1 MARYIGKEMSRVDGI
16 AKVTGKAKYAA
27 EFQVSNLAYGFIV
40 LGTVAKGTIKSIDTR
55 EAEHAAGVIRVFT
68 HLNTPKLDP
77 KSSTEQAPPRATE
90 EQDKSFQALQSDKIF
105 FNMQPVA
112 LVAAETYEQ
121 ARYAARLVKVS
132 YNTEPHTT
140 DTEAVRAIAR
150 VPTQAPPLEPR
161 GNPEETMRTAAIET
175 QPLVVEHTLT
185 RGNPEETMRT
195 AAVKVEAEYRIP
207 IEHHNPI
214 EPHAAIAVWQGDKL
228 TIFDKTQGVYGV
240 RAHLAS
246 SFGVPEENVSVL
258 SPFVGGAFGSSLR
271 PNYYPALTAM
281 AARELKRPV
290 KVVYTRTQMFTGHGY
305 RPYTIQKVALG
316 AERSGKLSTMIHEV
330 VHNTS
335 NIEEFSDE
343 TTLFTR
349 QVYACPNLYA
359 PLKITNTD
367 LPTPTWMRAPGAVS
381 GMFALESA
389 MDELAYA
396 LKIDPLELRLINY
409 AEVDPESGKP
419 FSSKALRECY
429 RLGAEKFG
437 WKKRQFEPRSMR
449 DGRLLVGW
457 GMATGVWG
465 AFQMPAAALITLRVD
480 GTAQV
485 ASATS
490 DIGPG
495 TYTVM
500 TMIAAEYLGLKLE
513 QVKFELGDTKFPR
526 SPSQGGSWTTA
537 SVGSAVRGAAL
548 AIGTKLL
555 ALANQ
560 EPNSPLKG
568 AAAADVEMLDGRLR
582 LKSDPSRFVNISGV
596 MKRNGLTAITEKFE
610 SRPSEEREKY
620 ATLAHG
626 AQFIEVKVDPDV
638 GTVHVTRAIEV
649 TASGKILNPKASHSQ
664 EIGGVVW
671 GIGMALQEATEID
684 HRYGR
689 IMNPN
694 LQHYHVPVN
703 ADILEIETIFV
714 EEEDKIVNALGV
726 KGMGELG
733 MVGIPAAIAN
743 AVFHATGKRIRDL
756 PITPDKLL

>member
-1 MARYIGKEMSRVDGI
+1 MPRYIGKEMSRVDGV

-27 EFQVSNLAYGFIV
+27 EFRAPNLAYGFIV

-55 EAEHAAGVIRVFT
+55 EAEAAAGVIRVFT
-68 HLNTPKLDP
+68 HLNAPKLGP
-77 KSSTEQAPPRATE
+77 KASHEQAPPRATE
-90 EQDKSFQALQSDKIF
+90 EQDKSFRALQSDRVY

-112 LVAAETYEQ
+112 LVVAETYEQ

-132 YNTEPHTT
+132 YNVEKHST
-140 DTEAVRAIAR
+140 DTEAVRDR
-150 VPTQAPPLEPR
+150 GRFPSQGPPPKPR
-161 GNPEETMRTAAIET
+161 GNPEAAMKSA
-175 QPLVVEHTLT
+175 P
-185 RGNPEETMRT
+185 
-195 AAVKVEAEYRIP
+195 VKIEAEYRIP
-207 IEHHNPI
+207 IEHHNPM
-214 EPHAAIAVWQGDKL
+214 EPHAAVAVWQGDRL
-228 TIFDKTQGVYGV
+228 TMFDKSQEVYNV
-240 RAHLAS
+240 RKHLAS
-246 SFGVPEENVSVL
+246 SFNIPEANVQVI
-258 SPFVGGAFGSSLR
+258 SPYVGGAFGSSLR

-290 KVVYTRTQMFTGHGY
+290 KIVYTRTQMFTGHGH
-305 RPYTIQKVALG
+305 RPYTIQKIALG
-316 AERSGKLSTMIHEV
+316 AEQNGKLTAMVHEAL
-330 VHNTS
+330 HNTS
-335 NIEEFSDE
+335 TFEEFSDA
-343 TTLFTR
+343 TTGFTR

-359 PLKITNTD
+359 PLRITATD
-367 LPTPTWMRAPGAVS
+367 LNTPTWMRAPGAVS

-409 AEVDPESGKP
+409 AERDPESGRP

-437 WKKRQFEPRSMR
+437 WKNRKFEPRSMR

-457 GMATGVWG
+457 GTATGIWG
-465 AFQMPAAALITLRVD
+465 AFQMPATARITFRPN
-480 GTAQV
+480 GTAHV

-495 TYTVM
+495 TYTM
-500 TMIAAEYLGLKLE
+500 ATMIAAEYLGLRPE
-513 QVKFELGDTKFPR
+513 QVEFELGDTNLPR
-526 SPSQGGSWTTA
+526 APAQGGSWTTA
-537 SVGSAVRGAAL
+537 SVGSAVHGAAL
-548 AIGTKLL
+548 AIAARLL
-555 ALANQ
+555 ALANRDVG
-560 EPNSPLKG
+560 SPLKG
-568 AAAADVEMLDGRLR
+568 VDASDVEMLDGRLR
-582 LKSDPSRFVNISGV
+582 LKNDSSRSVSVVDV
-596 MKRNGLTAITEKFE
+596 MRRAGLAEITETFE
-610 SRPSEEREKY
+610 SRPSEERKKY

-626 AQFIEVKVDPDV
+626 AQFIEVKVDPDL
-638 GTVHVTRAIEV
+638 GTVRVTRAIEV
-649 TASGKILNPKASHSQ
+649 TATGKVINPKASHSQ

-671 GIGMALQEATEID
+671 GIGMALQEATEVD

-703 ADILEIETIFV
+703 ADVPELETMFV
-714 EEEDKIVNALGV
+714 EEDDTVVNALGV

-743 AVFHATGKRIRDL
+743 AVFHATGRRIRAL

>member
-1 MARYIGKEMSRVDGI
+1 MPRYIGKEMSRVDGV

-27 EFQVSNLAYGFIV
+27 EFQVPNLAYGFVV
-40 LGTVAKGTIKSIDTR
+40 LSTATKGAITAIDTR
-55 EAEHAAGVIRVFT
+55 EAERSPGVVRVFT
-68 HLNTPKLDP
+68 HLNTPKFGP
-77 KSSTEQAPPRATE
+77 KTSTEEAPPRGNQE
-90 EQDKSFQALQSDKIF
+90 ERDKSFRALQSDRIF
-105 FNMQPVA
+105 FNRQPVA
-112 LVAAETYEQ
+112 LVVAETYEQ

-132 YNTEPHTT
+132 YNAEKHAT
-140 DTEAVRAIAR
+140 DTEAVRGSAR
-150 VPTQAPPLEPR
+150 LPPRSAPKPR
-161 GNPEETMRTAAIET
+161 GNPEEAM
-175 QPLVVEHTLT
+175 QS
-185 RGNPEETMRT
+185 

-207 IEHHNPI
+207 IEHHNPM
-214 EPHAAIAVWQGDKL
+214 EPHAAIAFWEAGKL
-228 TIFDKTQGVYGV
+228 TIFDKTQDVYGV

-246 SFGVPEENVSVL
+246 SLGVAEENVTVV

-305 RPYTIQKVALG
+305 RPYTIQKIALG
-316 AERSGKLSTMIHEV
+316 ADANGKLASMIHEA

-335 NIEEFSDE
+335 SFEEFNDG
-343 TTLFTR
+343 TTNFTR
-349 QVYACPNLYA
+349 QVYACPNLFA
-359 PLKITNTD
+359 PVKITNTD
-367 LPTPTWMRAPGAVS
+367 LNTPTWMRAPGAVS
-381 GMFALESA
+381 GMFALECA

-409 AEVDPESGKP
+409 AETDPESGKP
-419 FSSKALRECY
+419 WSSKALRECY

-437 WKKRQFEPRSMR
+437 WKDRKYEPRSMR

-465 AFQMPAAALITLRVD
+465 AFQRNASARITLRAD
-480 GTAQV
+480 GTAHV
-485 ASATS
+485 TSATS

-500 TMIAAEYLGLKLE
+500 TMIAAEYLGVPPE
-513 QVKFELGDTKFPR
+513 RVTFELGDTRFPR
-526 SPSQGGSWTTA
+526 APSQGGSQTTS
-537 SVGSAVRGAAL
+537 SVGSAVMGAAL
-548 AIGTKLL
+548 AVGSRVLT
-555 ALANQ
+555 LANQ
-560 EPNSPLKG
+560 AADSPLAG
-568 AAAADVEMLDGRLR
+568 AAAADVELLDGRLQ
-582 LKSDPSRFVNISGV
+582 LKSNPSRFVRVAEV
-596 MKRNGLTAITEKFE
+596 MKRNSLSEITETFE
-610 SRPSEEREKY
+610 SKPSPERQKY
-620 ATLAHG
+620 ALLAHG
-626 AQFIEVKVDPDV
+626 AQFIEVKVDPDLGNV
-638 GTVHVTRAIEV
+638 RVTRAIEV
-649 TASGKILNPKASHSQ
+649 TACGKIINPKASHSQ

-703 ADILEIETIFV
+703 ADIHQIETMFV
-714 EEEDKIVNALGV
+714 EEDDRIVNPLGV

-743 AVFHATGKRIRDL
+743 AVFHATGRRVRDL